1 MENLNNTPTTTGPT
15 VALATSGGRASKSN
29 WYKASLGILLLALL
43 VWPLVFDNSFYI
55 TLGTMLVLATIGA
68 TSLNLIIRTGHIS
81 LAHAAFMGVAAYT
94 CVLLEMRMGWPF
106 WLAIMAGCGAS
117 GLLALV
123 LGPIVLRLTGKYFVL
138 VTFLA
143 GEIMRMVFVEWQS
156 LTGGANGIQ
165 EIPLSLSVF
174 GSPIQFYYFAVV
186 VSAVCVGI
194 VWRILTSDL
203 GRVIDSVRD
212 ADRVA
217 ECSGVPVIRI
227 KVMVFVIACML
238 VGIQGGLQAHL
249 VRAIDPS
256 AYNMDASLNMVV
268 MNVLGGMYYLAGP
281 LVGTGFMVA
290 LPEMLRGYV
299 ELQYVIFGIILIV
312 VMGALPGGMI
322 GAFAQG
328 RALLRRLLGKGKS

>member
-1 MENLNNTPTTTGPT
+1 V
-15 VALATSGGRASKSN
+15 VAPVTSGTRKSFWYRAGI
-29 WYKASLGILLLALL
+29 GILLVLLLA
-43 VWPLVFDNSFYI
+43 WPLVFDNSFYI

-68 TSLNLIIRTGHIS
+68 SSLNLIIRTGHIS

-94 CVLLEMRMGWPF
+94 CIVLEMRMGWPF
-106 WLAIMAGCGAS
+106 WLALMAGCSAS
-117 GLLALV
+117 GLLALM

-138 VTFLA
+138 VTFLV

-165 EIPLSLSVF
+165 EIPLSLAVF
-174 GSPIQFYYFAVV
+174 GSPIQFYYFALV
-186 VSAVCVGI
+186 VSVICIGI

-203 GRVIDSVRD
+203 GRVIDSVRE

-227 KVMVFVIACML
+227 KVMVFVIACMM
-238 VGIQGGLQAHL
+238 VGVQGGLQAHL

-299 ELQYVIFGIILIV
+299 ELQHVIFGIILII
-312 VMGALPGGMI
+312 VMAVLPGGMI

-328 RALLRRLLGKGKS
+328 RVLLRKLLGKGKA

>member
-1 MENLNNTPTTTGPT
+1 MENPNNARSRVWSCTG
-15 VALATSGGRASKSN
+15 
-29 WYKASLGILLLALL
+29 LGILLVVLL
-43 VWPLVFDNSFYI
+43 TWPLVFSNPFYV

-94 CVLLEMRMGWPF
+94 CVVLEMRMGWPF
-106 WLAIMAGCGAS
+106 WFAITAGCCAS
-117 GLLALV
+117 GLLALM
-123 LGPIVLRLTGKYFVL
+123 LGPVVLRLTGKYFVL
-138 VTFLA
+138 VTFLV
-143 GEIMRMVFVEWQS
+143 GEIIRMVFVEWQGI
-156 LTGGANGIQ
+156 TGGANGIQ
-165 EIPLSLSVF
+165 QIPLSLDLF
-174 GSPIQFYYFAVV
+174 GSSLQFYYFALL
-186 VSAVCVGI
+186 VSAICVGI

-203 GRVIDSVRD
+203 GRVIDSVRE

-299 ELQYVIFGIILIV
+299 ELQQVIFGIILII
-312 VMGALPGGMI
+312 VMAVLPGGMI
-322 GAFAQG
+322 GAFALG
-328 RALLRRLLGKGKS
+328 RALLRRFLHREKA

>member
-1 MENLNNTPTTTGPT
+1 MENLNNTPTS
-15 VALATSGGRASKSN
+15 ARLATAETSAVSGKRTGLLYWA
-29 WYKASLGILLLALL
+29 ALGVLL
-43 VWPLVFDNSFYI
+43 VVLLTWPLVFDNTFYV

-68 TSLNLIIRTGHIS
+68 SSLNLIIRTGHIS

-94 CVLLEMRMGWPF
+94 CVVLEMRMGWPF
-106 WLAIMAGCGAS
+106 WLAILAGCSAS
-117 GLLALV
+117 GLLALM
-123 LGPIVLRLTGKYFVL
+123 LGPVVLRLTGKYFVL
-138 VTFLA
+138 VTFLV
-143 GEIMRMVFVEWQS
+143 GEIIRMVFVEWQS

-165 EIPLSLSVF
+165 EIPLSLKIF
-174 GSPIQFYYFAVV
+174 GSPLQFYYFALV
-186 VSAVCVGI
+186 VSGVCIGI

-203 GRVIDSVRD
+203 GRIIDSVRE

-299 ELQYVIFGIILIV
+299 ELQQVIFGIILII
-312 VMGALPGGMI
+312 VMGVLPGGMI

-328 RALLRRLLGKGKS
+328 RALLSKLLRKGKA

>member
-1 MENLNNTPTTTGPT
+1 MVSSSIGTRKFSWRWSVLC
-15 VALATSGGRASKSN
+15 
-29 WYKASLGILLLALL
+29 LLLIATLT
-43 VWPLVFDNSFYI
+43 WPLMFDNSFYLTI
-55 TLGTMLVLATIGA
+55 GTMLVLTTIGA
-68 TSLNLIIRTGHIS
+68 TSLNLIIRTGHFS

-94 CVLLEMRMGWPF
+94 CVLLEMRHDWPF
-106 WLAIMAGCGAS
+106 WLAIIAGCGAS

-138 VTFLA
+138 VTFLL
-143 GEIMRMVFVEWQS
+143 GEIMRMVFVEWRT

-174 GSPIQFYYFAVV
+174 SSPIQFYYFALLV
-186 VSAVCVGI
+186 ATVCVGI

-238 VGIQGGLQAHL
+238 VGVQGGMQAHL
-249 VRAIDPS
+249 VRAIDPT
-256 AYNMDASLNMVV
+256 AYGMEASLNMVV

-281 LVGTGFMVA
+281 IVGTGFMVA
-290 LPEMLRGYV
+290 LPEILRGYV
-299 ELQYVIFGIILIV
+299 ELQHVIFGITLII
-312 VMGALPGGMI
+312 VMAVLPGGMI
-322 GAFAQG
+322 GAFEQG
-328 RALLRRLLGKGKS
+328 RVLLLKLFGKEKA